1 MRLKTRL
8 LLFLVPAIFVTLAVL
23 TFLSYRNADNQA
35 NLLGHREA
43 DLIATAQSA
52 RIFDKLRNAEGAARA
67 LTYALRELRAME
79 EPSREAR
86 SQAVKGVA
94 ESSKDF
100 FGVWALWEANAYDG
114 KDAEFVGNPDFGNKT
129 GAANAYWLRDGDGVS
144 YDISED
150 FEIEHYYILPL
161 NSKRFMTI
169 PPYRDKDTPNKTL
182 MTSITM
188 PILDKGKALGVV
200 GVDLEMEFIQGLI
213 KEVKPYETGYAML
226 VSDTGAIIAQPVE
239 EKERGEKLPVVAD
252 DILRKIREGKAFTLP
267 GVSVFDASPVQCFY
281 TPVKLE
287 SFEAPWYF
295 MVALP
300 MDKVTAESRRSL
312 YLQLGIGAAALL
324 VLVGL
329 VFYVAGSVAAPLQRI
344 AAYSK
349 EVAGGKYN
357 AGVDR
362 SGFVFE
368 LMELQAALQSM
379 LDSLLETMAEADR
392 RKENADKEAERARS
406 ATGEAEKARL
416 ATEENHK
423 SMLEVAQRVN
433 AVSEKLQVTAH
444 ELSQKIASAGRE
456 VQEQNNLMAETVVA
470 ISGMGDSILRVSAN
484 AEDAAQF
491 TERTRERAREGADVV
506 NQTLEAFDS
515 IRKETESLGGQIED
529 LAARTEAIGEI
540 LRIINDIADQ
550 TNLLALNAAIEAARA
565 GEAGRGFAV
574 VADEVRKLAEKTVE
588 ATKQVGEAVGGIR
601 TSMRVS
607 ADGVA
612 RTAKTVN
619 DTVDLGMNA
628 QNSLKDIVELVQ
640 RMSEQIHDI
649 AGLCGEQAKTSEGV
663 ADTVERLRQ
672 SSVAATEA
680 MDEGAAIT
688 HTLEPE
694 ARDLGRLMEQLTKK
708 KA

>member
-79 EPSREAR
+79 EPSREAM

-252 DILRKIREGKAFTLP
+252 DILRKIREGKAFTL
-267 GVSVFDASPVQCFY
+267 STRRRCSAS
-281 TPVKLE
+281 TP
-287 SFEAPWYF
+287 
-295 MVALP
+295 
-300 MDKVTAESRRSL
+300 R
-312 YLQLGIGAAALL
+312 
-324 VLVGL
+324 
-329 VFYVAGSVAAPLQRI
+329 
-344 AAYSK
+344 
-349 EVAGGKYN
+349 
-357 AGVDR
+357 
-362 SGFVFE
+362 
-368 LMELQAALQSM
+368 
-379 LDSLLETMAEADR
+379 
-392 RKENADKEAERARS
+392 
-406 ATGEAEKARL
+406 
-416 ATEENHK
+416 
-423 SMLEVAQRVN
+423 
-433 AVSEKLQVTAH
+433 
-444 ELSQKIASAGRE
+444 
-456 VQEQNNLMAETVVA
+456 
-470 ISGMGDSILRVSAN
+470 
-484 AEDAAQF
+484 
-491 TERTRERAREGADVV
+491 
-506 NQTLEAFDS
+506 
-515 IRKETESLGGQIED
+515 
-529 LAARTEAIGEI
+529 
-540 LRIINDIADQ
+540 
-550 TNLLALNAAIEAARA
+550 
-565 GEAGRGFAV
+565 
-574 VADEVRKLAEKTVE
+574 
-588 ATKQVGEAVGGIR
+588 
-601 TSMRVS
+601 
-607 ADGVA
+607 
-612 RTAKTVN
+612 
-619 DTVDLGMNA
+619 
-628 QNSLKDIVELVQ
+628 
-640 RMSEQIHDI
+640 
-649 AGLCGEQAKTSEGV
+649 
-663 ADTVERLRQ
+663 
-672 SSVAATEA
+672 
-680 MDEGAAIT
+680 
-688 HTLEPE
+688 
-694 ARDLGRLMEQLTKK
+694 
-708 KA
+708 